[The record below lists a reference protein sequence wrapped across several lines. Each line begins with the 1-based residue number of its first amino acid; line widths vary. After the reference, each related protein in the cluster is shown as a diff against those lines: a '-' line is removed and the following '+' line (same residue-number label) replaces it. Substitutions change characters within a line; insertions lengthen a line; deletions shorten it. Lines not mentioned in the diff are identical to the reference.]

1 MLSVCFIL
9 CMHIV
14 YLFVSPDFN
23 AKRKKKVA
31 EIHQALNSD
40 PIDVAALRRMA
51 ISEGGLL
58 TDEIRCQVW
67 PKLLNVNTNE
77 PPPVSSKGTKAGGG
91 EFQLG
96 SKV

>member
-1 MLSVCFIL
+1 MGTLSRKVPVLISVCIIL
-9 CMHIV
+9 CHTLFV
-14 YLFVSPDFN
+14 CLFVSPDFN

-67 PKLLNVNTNE
+67 PKLLNVNPSE
-77 PPPVSSKGTKAGGG
+77 PPPVSSK
-91 EFQLG
+91 
-96 SKV
+96 SRS